1 MLKERLTEEIKNAM
15 KSGDKDRLNVFKMIK
30 AEFQKVET
38 SKGFKPEDFNEAKE
52 ISILQKMQKVWIEER
67 DFFRQAGR
75 DTTERDNQ
83 ILIIESLLPEK
94 VSKEKLIEA
103 IIESGETAEMKNMG
117 KILRYV
123 QQKYPTVTGKEVSE
137 TLKTLMNK

>member
-1 MLKERLTEEIKNAM
+1 MLKDRLTEEIKNAM

-38 SKGFKPEDFNEAKE
+38 SKGFKSEDFNEAKE
-52 ISILQKMQKVWIEER
+52 ISILQKMQKVWVEER

-103 IIESGETAEMKNMG
+103 IIESGETVEMKNMG